1 MLAMFNL
8 SLIQKTPP
16 EIAGELA
23 QNVRA
28 RRKEAHLS
36 QLALAKK
43 SGVSLGSLKRFESTG
58 EISLFSLLKIAIA
71 LDCEDDFTQLFARK
85 HYRSIQE
92 VIDEQD

>member
-16 EIAGELA
+16 EIAGGLA

-85 HYRSIQE
+85 HY
-92 VIDEQD
+92 

>member
-1 MLAMFNL
+1 MFNL

>member
-43 SGVSLGSLKRFESTG
+43 SGVSLGSLKRFESSG

>member
-28 RRKEAHLS
+28 RRKEARLS

-43 SGVSLGSLKRFESTG
+43 SGVSLGSLKRFESSG